1 MVALEKLKSVFI
13 QWNYFRRVC
22 GLVSICPD
30 VPGLFGRKYTSSILA
45 EIDVD
50 CVGVDVPIQILHVNM
65 EYYVLTFEKY
75 MIILIL

>member
-1 MVALEKLKSVFI
+1 MVALEKFKSVFI
-13 QWNYFRRVC
+13 VKLFQKEFVAQF
-22 GLVSICPD
+22 LFVQMLS
-30 VPGLFGRKYTSSILA
+30 LFGRKYTSSILA

-75 MIILIL
+75 MIILTL